1 MNRLAY
7 TLMVLSLLATIGV
20 VIEAPALVPL
30 FILFWCVVLG
40 GGKLLAL
47 PRPFDDPDRQSSR
60 AHRHH
65 RE

>member
-30 FILFWCVVLG
+30 FILFWCVILG
-40 GGKLLAL
+40 VGKLLTCG
-47 PRPFDDPDRQSSR
+47 RDRRQDG
-60 AHRHH
+60 
-65 RE
+65 